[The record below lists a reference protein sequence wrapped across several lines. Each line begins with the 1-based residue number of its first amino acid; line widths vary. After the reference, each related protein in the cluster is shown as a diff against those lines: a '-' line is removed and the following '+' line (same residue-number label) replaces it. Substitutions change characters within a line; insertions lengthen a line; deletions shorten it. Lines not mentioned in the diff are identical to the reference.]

1 MEGLDSHE
9 ESDEAVDDK
18 GAMFHKGGYP
28 LKGGRN
34 HGQQEY
40 IGGMNDELNH
50 SDSEEMVQENPDFQ
64 GNDFVFKRRDGQQ
77 LPSNKNST
85 NKKSRLRIKNKGF

>member
-28 LKGGRN
+28 FKGGRN
-34 HGQQEY
+34 HG
-40 IGGMNDELNH
+40 
-50 SDSEEMVQENPDFQ
+50 
-64 GNDFVFKRRDGQQ
+64 
-77 LPSNKNST
+77 
-85 NKKSRLRIKNKGF
+85 

>member
-28 LKGGRN
+28 QKGGRN
-34 HGQQEY
+34 QGQ
-40 IGGMNDELNH
+40 
-50 SDSEEMVQENPDFQ
+50 
-64 GNDFVFKRRDGQQ
+64 
-77 LPSNKNST
+77 
-85 NKKSRLRIKNKGF
+85 